1 MSLRKKQKKEC
12 SWETKKIFFICIL
25 IKRSC
30 DASFWNRLP
39 ITTRTQKD
47 FQQPKTHRQ
56 IIGAASLRRRSEEEY
71 GTLRI

>member
-56 IIGAASLRRRSEEEY
+56 SKK
-71 GTLRI
+71 TLLTLPWMAFTL